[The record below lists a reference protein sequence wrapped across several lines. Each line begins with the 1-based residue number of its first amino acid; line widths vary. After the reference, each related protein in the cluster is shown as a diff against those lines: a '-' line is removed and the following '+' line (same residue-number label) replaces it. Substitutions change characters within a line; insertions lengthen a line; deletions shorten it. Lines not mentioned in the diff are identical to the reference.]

1 ARPRDDARST
11 QRGRLVG
18 RAFGRASG
26 SSARWNSSHAFRRK
40 CIDGVG
46 KPSWFVSP
54 RPTSFL
60 KALAP
65 CPMVSPGQRTA
76 GEAGYGA
83 RLDFRPVTAEDER
96 PVVLV
101 VDDEPA
107 IRLLCRV
114 NLEIGGYTVREA
126 GTLGEAREQL
136 AAGPI
141 DVALLDVH
149 IGTERS

>member
-1 ARPRDDARST
+1 MT
-11 QRGRLVG
+11 
-18 RAFGRASG
+18 
-26 SSARWNSSHAFRRK
+26 
-40 CIDGVG
+40 
-46 KPSWFVSP
+46 
-54 RPTSFL
+54 T
-60 KALAP
+60 
-65 CPMVSPGQRTA
+65 
-76 GEAGYGA
+76 
-83 RLDFRPVTAEDER
+83 EDER

-126 GTLGEAREQL
+126 GTLAEAREQL

-149 IGTERS
+149 IGTERSESLLRELNEREIPVAIVSGSADLSQLKNSGADAVLGKPFTLEDLESTVATLAAKRGPRL

>member
-1 ARPRDDARST
+1 
-11 QRGRLVG
+11 
-18 RAFGRASG
+18 
-26 SSARWNSSHAFRRK
+26 
-40 CIDGVG
+40 
-46 KPSWFVSP
+46 
-54 RPTSFL
+54 
-60 KALAP
+60 
-65 CPMVSPGQRTA
+65 
-76 GEAGYGA
+76 
-83 RLDFRPVTAEDER
+83 VTTEEER

-126 GTLGEAREQL
+126 GTLDEAREQL

-149 IGTERS
+149 IGTERSESLLRELNERSIPVAIVSGSADLSQLKDAGADAVLGKPFTLEDLESTVAQLAAKRGPRL

>member
-1 ARPRDDARST
+1 MT
-11 QRGRLVG
+11 
-18 RAFGRASG
+18 
-26 SSARWNSSHAFRRK
+26 
-40 CIDGVG
+40 
-46 KPSWFVSP
+46 
-54 RPTSFL
+54 T
-60 KALAP
+60 
-65 CPMVSPGQRTA
+65 
-76 GEAGYGA
+76 E
-83 RLDFRPVTAEDER
+83 EER

-126 GTLGEAREQL
+126 GTLDEAREQL

-149 IGTERS
+149 IGTERSESLLRELNERSIPVAIVSGSADLSQLKDAGADAVLGKPFTLEDLESTVAQLAAKRGPRL

>member
-1 ARPRDDARST
+1 MT
-11 QRGRLVG
+11 
-18 RAFGRASG
+18 
-26 SSARWNSSHAFRRK
+26 
-40 CIDGVG
+40 
-46 KPSWFVSP
+46 
-54 RPTSFL
+54 T
-60 KALAP
+60 
-65 CPMVSPGQRTA
+65 
-76 GEAGYGA
+76 E
-83 RLDFRPVTAEDER
+83 EER

-126 GTLGEAREQL
+126 GTLDEAREQL

-149 IGTERS
+149 IGTERSESLLRELNERDIPVAIVSGSADLSQLQNAGADAVLGKPFTLEDLESTVAALAAKRGPRL

>member
-1 ARPRDDARST
+1 MT
-11 QRGRLVG
+11 
-18 RAFGRASG
+18 
-26 SSARWNSSHAFRRK
+26 
-40 CIDGVG
+40 
-46 KPSWFVSP
+46 
-54 RPTSFL
+54 T
-60 KALAP
+60 
-65 CPMVSPGQRTA
+65 
-76 GEAGYGA
+76 
-83 RLDFRPVTAEDER
+83 EDER

-126 GTLGEAREQL
+126 GTLDEAREQL

-149 IGTERS
+149 IGTERSESLLKELNERQIPVAIVSGSADLSQLQNAGADAVLGKPFTLEDLESTVATLAAKRGPRL

>member
-1 ARPRDDARST
+1 MAT
-11 QRGRLVG
+11 
-18 RAFGRASG
+18 
-26 SSARWNSSHAFRRK
+26 
-40 CIDGVG
+40 
-46 KPSWFVSP
+46 
-54 RPTSFL
+54 
-60 KALAP
+60 
-65 CPMVSPGQRTA
+65 
-76 GEAGYGA
+76 E
-83 RLDFRPVTAEDER
+83 EER

-126 GTLGEAREQL
+126 GTLDEAREQL

-149 IGTERS
+149 IGTERSESLLRELNERKIPVAIVSGSADLAQLRDAGADAVLGKPFTLDDLESTVAQLTAKRGPRL